1 MRVRTSWA
9 SASVVILAG
18 CLGSNPNLNQ
28 PGSNGNNPA
37 VDPGVVD
44 PGGGSGGGGGGEG
57 GPAGGGPTTPTTPTT
72 PAADPDLT
80 DRDPFKGLPTG
91 SAQRAALCAR
101 GNGDRLATSFCAAT
115 PPSLTSI
122 KELQAMLG
130 LSFAAPN
137 GNNAQGGN
145 PGFALTGHSSSLVAR
160 FVSAINPRAIVFTP
174 SPRPNNINNP
184 RPNPGFVAMGFARG
198 EQFAEIAAHDTTK
211 GDINFYLVHFQ
222 QACNSRPGG
231 CSNGELLTPTVEKDW
246 TSVTIYQDV
255 DLKNTI
261 FDCTHCHQPGGP
273 STKRI
278 LRMQERVNPW
288 THWFRNN
295 RTGGQALLADFH
307 AAHGTTEDYGP
318 IPAAMIDKSD
328 PAQLEGLVENNSV
341 APQPNEFPSDDI
353 EQEVED
359 SSPMQPQDN
368 STPGT
373 SATWQALYDRVVA
386 GQFIPV
392 PYHDVKVT
400 DATKLAAATA
410 SYRAVMAGMSPLG
423 SLMDIREV
431 FLDAALPKLSFRP
444 KAGISGKQILE
455 HMCQR
460 CHNPSLDQTISRAK
474 FDVTKLA
481 TMPRAEK
488 DLAIKRLT
496 LPMDTRL
503 RMPPPRFGELS
514 PAEIQLVIDEL
525 RK

>member
-1 MRVRTSWA
+1 
-9 SASVVILAG
+9 
-18 CLGSNPNLNQ
+18 LGTHPNPGFD
-28 PGSNGNNPA
+28 PGSNGNQPP

-44 PGGGSGGGGGGEG
+44 QPGGGNGGGGGNGSG
-57 GPAGGGPTTPTTPTT
+57 TPDPGPGPTTPSG
-72 PAADPDLT
+72 PASDPDLT
-80 DRDPFKGLPTG
+80 DRDPFAGLLTG
-91 SAQRAALCAR
+91 AAQKQALCAR
-101 GNGDRLATSFCAAT
+101 GNGDRLATSWCATT
-115 PPSLTSI
+115 PPTVTSI
-122 KELQAMLG
+122 KELQTMLG
-130 LSFAAPN
+130 LQFAAPN
-137 GNNAQGGN
+137 GNNAAGGN

-198 EQFAEIAAHDTTK
+198 EQFAEIAAHDATK
-211 GDINFYLVHFQ
+211 GAINFYLVHFE
-222 QACNSRPGG
+222 QACNSKPGG
-231 CSNGELLTPTVEKDW
+231 CSNGELLTPAVEKDW

-273 STKRI
+273 NTPRI

-295 RTGGQALLADFH
+295 REGGQALLADFH

-341 APQPNEFPSDDI
+341 APQPNEFPSNTI
-353 EQEVED
+353 ENEVSS
-359 SSPMQPQDN
+359 SSPNQPVDN

-373 SATWQALYDRVVA
+373 SPTWRALYERVVA

-410 SYRAVMAGMSPLG
+410 SYKAVMAGMSPLG

-431 FLDAALPKLSFRP
+431 FLDSALPALSFRP
-444 KAGISGKQILE
+444 KAGMSGRQILQ

-460 CHNPSLDQTISRAK
+460 CHNPNLDQTISRAK
-474 FDVTKLA
+474 FDVTKLD

-503 RMPPPRFGELS
+503 RMPPPRFGQLS
-514 PAEIQLVIDEL
+514 DAEIQLVIDEL
-525 RK
+525 KK